1 MIFAWV
7 LNAGVVMFIVGA
19 VAFLVRQRKKR
30 KARRGK
36 GELVVSSLSG
46 LAIGAMFLGLQEI
59 VQPQA
64 RHMIVEE
71 MKEEAT
77 NDENGEP
84 LGGREFHEQ
93 MRRIRAGEEV
103 SEVTVKL
110 DVVGHFAGD
119 DWTDREEFL
128 H

>member
-1 MIFAWV
+1 MVFALLV
-7 LNAGVVMFIVGA
+7 NACVVMFVVSA
-19 VAFLVRQRKKR
+19 AASLMRQRKNR

-46 LAIGAMFLGLQEI
+46 LAMGAMFLGLQEI

-84 LGGREFHEQ
+84 LGGRAFHEQ
-93 MRRIRAGEEV
+93 LRRIRAGDEV
-103 SEVTVKL
+103 DEVTVKM
-110 DVVGHFAGD
+110 DCWNDGTV
-119 DWTDREEFL
+119 
-128 H
+128 